1 MVNYEQILSARVK
14 EVQPSGIRR
23 FFELAA
29 KMPHA
34 ISLGVGEPDFET
46 PWQIRRA
53 GIQSLE
59 KGQTFYTSNWGLAEL
74 RNQIAALV
82 RRKYRLCYDAD
93 KEILVTVGG
102 SEAIDNTIR
111 AIVNVGD
118 EVLIP
123 EPSFVCYKPLT
134 QMAGGVPVPLPTRAE
149 DQFKLTA
156 DSLRAAITPRT
167 KLLILPYPNNP
178 TGAIMTRDELQ
189 AIATVIKDTNIVV
202 LSDEIYNSL
211 TYGPDRHVCF
221 AELDGMKERTI
232 VVDGFSKS
240 YAMTGWRLGWAMG
253 PKELMRHI
261 CKIHQFGIMSA
272 PTTAQFAGIEAIRT
286 GEDDIERM
294 REQYDL
300 RRRYL
305 LGELRSMGLECF
317 EPQGAFYM
325 FPSIK
330 RFGMTSEEFAT
341 RLLREEKVAVV
352 PGTAFGDCGEGFLH
366 EQEVAVIPGSAFGE
380 SGEGHVRISYSYS
393 MNHLREACSRIR
405 KFLQTL

>member
-134 QMAGGVPVPLPTRAE
+134 QMAGGVPIPLPTRVE
-149 DQFKLTA
+149 DEFKLTPEA
-156 DSLRAAITPRT
+156 LRAAITPRT

-272 PTTAQFAGIEAIRT
+272 PTTSQYAAIEAMRN
-286 GEDDIERM
+286 GDVDIEKM
-294 REQYDL
+294 RDEYDG

-305 LGELRSMGLECF
+305 VEGLRRIGLECF
-317 EPQGAFYM
+317 EPKGAFYV
-325 FPSIK
+325 FPCIRSTGLSSDEFRE
-330 RFGMTSEEFAT
+330 RF
-341 RLLREEKVAVV
+341 LL
-352 PGTAFGDCGEGFLH
+352 
-366 EQEVAVIPGSAFGE
+366 EQEIAVIPGSAFGE

-405 KFLQTL
+405 KFLQTLQAEK

>member
-1 MVNYEQILSARVK
+1 
-14 EVQPSGIRR
+14 
-23 FFELAA
+23 
-29 KMPHA
+29 MPHA

-325 FPSIK
+325 FPSIEST
-330 RFGMTSEEFAT
+330 GLSSDEFCE
-341 RLLREEKVAVV
+341 RL
-352 PGTAFGDCGEGFLH
+352 LH

-405 KFLQTL
+405 KFLQTLQAEK

>member
-1 MVNYEQILSARVK
+1 MVNYDQMLSDRVK
-14 EVQPSGIRR
+14 VVKPSGIRR
-23 FFELAA
+23 FFEMAA

-74 RNQIAALV
+74 RGQIAALA
-82 RRKYRLCYDAD
+82 RRKYQLCYDAD

-111 AIVNVGD
+111 ALVNPGE

-123 EPSFVCYKPLT
+123 EPSFVCYTPLT
-134 QMAGGVPVPLPTRAE
+134 QMAGGVPVPLPTRVE
-149 DQFKLTA
+149 DKFKLTPEA
-156 DSLRAAITPRT
+156 LRAAITPRT

-178 TGAIMTRDELQ
+178 TGAIMDRDELQ
-189 AIATVIKDTNIVV
+189 AIANVIRETNIMV

-221 AELDGMKERTI
+221 AEIDGMKERTI

-272 PTTAQFAGIEAIRT
+272 PTTSQYAAIEAMRN
-286 GEDDIERM
+286 GDHDIEQM
-294 REQYDL
+294 RDEYAG

-305 LGELRSMGLECF
+305 VEGLRRIGLECF
-317 EPQGAFYM
+317 EP
-325 FPSIK
+325 
-330 RFGMTSEEFAT
+330 
-341 RLLREEKVAVV
+341 
-352 PGTAFGDCGEGFLH
+352 
-366 EQEVAVIPGSAFGE
+366 
-380 SGEGHVRISYSYS
+380 
-393 MNHLREACSRIR
+393 
-405 KFLQTL
+405 

>member
-189 AIATVIKDTNIVV
+189 AIATVIKDTNIIV

-211 TYGPDRHVCF
+211 TYGP
-221 AELDGMKERTI
+221 
-232 VVDGFSKS
+232 DGFSKS

-325 FPSIK
+325 FPSIEST
-330 RFGMTSEEFAT
+330 GLSSDEFCE
-341 RLLREEKVAVV
+341 RL
-352 PGTAFGDCGEGFLH
+352 LH

-393 MNHLREACSRIR
+393 MNHLREACRRMR
-405 KFLQTL
+405 KFLQTLQAEK

>member
-1 MVNYEQILSARVK
+1 MVDYEQLLSDRVK
-14 EVQPSGIRR
+14 EVKPSGIRK
-23 FFELAA
+23 FFDVVAT
-29 KMPHA
+29 MPDA

-74 RNQIAALV
+74 RRQIAALT
-82 RRKYRLCYDAD
+82 RRKYQLCYDAE

-102 SEAIDNTIR
+102 SEAIDNAIR
-111 AIVNVGD
+111 ALVNPGE

-123 EPSFVCYKPLT
+123 EPSFVCYTPLT
-134 QMAGGVPVPLPTRAE
+134 QMAGGVPVPLPTRVE

-156 DSLRAAITPRT
+156 DALRAAITPRT

-178 TGAIMTRDELQ
+178 TGAIMTRDELE
-189 AIATVIKDTNIVV
+189 AIAAVLRDTNIIV
-202 LSDEIYNSL
+202 LSDEIYCSL
-211 TYGPDRHVCF
+211 TYGKDPHVCF
-221 AELDGMKERTI
+221 AELPGMQERTI

-261 CKIHQFGIMSA
+261 CKVHQFGIMSA
-272 PTTAQFAGIEAIRT
+272 PTTAHLQASKPFAPA
-286 GEDDIERM
+286 RM
-294 REQYDL
+294 ISNGCAPQYDI

-325 FPSIK
+325 FPSI
-330 RFGMTSEEFAT
+330 TSTGLSCEEFCE
-341 RLLREEKVAVV
+341 RLLKEQKVAVV
-352 PGTAFGDCGEGFLH
+352 PGNAFG
-366 EQEVAVIPGSAFGE
+366 A

-393 MNHLREACSRIR
+393 MNHLREACFRMR
-405 KFLQTL
+405 KFLQSLS

>member
-1 MVNYEQILSARVK
+1 
-14 EVQPSGIRR
+14 
-23 FFELAA
+23 
-29 KMPHA
+29 MPHA

-189 AIATVIKDTNIVV
+189 AIATVIKDTNIIV

-325 FPSIK
+325 FPSIEST
-330 RFGMTSEEFAT
+330 GLSSDEFCE
-341 RLLREEKVAVV
+341 RL
-352 PGTAFGDCGEGFLH
+352 LH

-393 MNHLREACSRIR
+393 MNHLREACRRMR

>member
-1 MVNYEQILSARVK
+1 M
-14 EVQPSGIRR
+14 
-23 FFELAA
+23 
-29 KMPHA
+29 
-34 ISLGVGEPDFET
+34 
-46 PWQIRRA
+46 
-53 GIQSLE
+53 
-59 KGQTFYTSNWGLAEL
+59 
-74 RNQIAALV
+74 
-82 RRKYRLCYDAD
+82 
-93 KEILVTVGG
+93 TVGG

-189 AIATVIKDTNIVV
+189 AIATVIKDTNIIV

-325 FPSIK
+325 FPSIEST
-330 RFGMTSEEFAT
+330 GLSSDEFCE
-341 RLLREEKVAVV
+341 RL
-352 PGTAFGDCGEGFLH
+352 LH

-393 MNHLREACSRIR
+393 MNHLREACRRMR

>member
-286 GEDDIERM
+286 GEEDIERM
-294 REQYDL
+294 RDQYDI
-300 RRRYL
+300 RRLAR
-305 LGELRSMGLECF
+305 
-317 EPQGAFYM
+317 
-325 FPSIK
+325 
-330 RFGMTSEEFAT
+330 
-341 RLLREEKVAVV
+341 RLLLERDLARMCLVLRLLYVQVV
-352 PGTAFGDCGEGFLH
+352 RGSQLRQTARH
-366 EQEVAVIPGSAFGE
+366 QEVAAVALADLDEVALLALALYVCCQNYFHDVYLLLGYELTNLIYGCSFCFSARW
-380 SGEGHVRISYSYS
+380 S
-393 MNHLREACSRIR
+393 SR
-405 KFLQTL
+405 

>member
-1 MVNYEQILSARVK
+1 M
-14 EVQPSGIRR
+14 
-23 FFELAA
+23 
-29 KMPHA
+29 
-34 ISLGVGEPDFET
+34 
-46 PWQIRRA
+46 
-53 GIQSLE
+53 
-59 KGQTFYTSNWGLAEL
+59 
-74 RNQIAALV
+74 

-325 FPSIK
+325 FPSIEST
-330 RFGMTSEEFAT
+330 GLSSDEFCE
-341 RLLREEKVAVV
+341 RL
-352 PGTAFGDCGEGFLH
+352 LH

-405 KFLQTL
+405 KFLQTLQAEK

>member
-189 AIATVIKDTNIVV
+189 AIATVIKDTNIIV

-232 VVDGFSKS
+232 VVIFRFDGAS
-240 YAMTGWRLGWAMG
+240 
-253 PKELMRHI
+253 
-261 CKIHQFGIMSA
+261 
-272 PTTAQFAGIEAIRT
+272 
-286 GEDDIERM
+286 
-294 REQYDL
+294 
-300 RRRYL
+300 
-305 LGELRSMGLECF
+305 F
-317 EPQGAFYM
+317 E
-325 FPSIK
+325 
-330 RFGMTSEEFAT
+330 
-341 RLLREEKVAVV
+341 
-352 PGTAFGDCGEGFLH
+352 
-366 EQEVAVIPGSAFGE
+366 
-380 SGEGHVRISYSYS
+380 
-393 MNHLREACSRIR
+393 
-405 KFLQTL
+405 

>member
-1 MVNYEQILSARVK
+1 MVDYEQLLSSRVK
-14 EVQPSGIRR
+14 EVKPSGIRKY
-23 FFELAA
+23 FDAVSN
-29 KMPHA
+29 MPDA

-74 RNQIAALV
+74 RRQIAALA
-82 RRKYRLCYDAD
+82 RRKYQLCYDAD

-102 SEAIDNTIR
+102 SEAIDNAIR
-111 AIVNVGD
+111 VLVNPGE

-123 EPSFVCYKPLT
+123 EPSFVCYTPLT
-134 QMAGGVPVPLPTRAE
+134 QMAGGVPVPLPTRVE
-149 DQFKLTA
+149 DEFKLTPEA
-156 DSLRAAITPRT
+156 LRAAITPRT

-178 TGAIMTRDELQ
+178 TGAIMTRDELE
-189 AIATVIKDTNIVV
+189 AIAAVIRDTNIVV
-202 LSDEIYNSL
+202 LSDEIYCRL
-211 TYGPDRHVCF
+211 PYGKDPHVCF
-221 AELDGMKERTI
+221 AELPGMKERTI

-261 CKIHQFGIMSA
+261 CKVHQFGIMSA
-272 PTTAQFAGIEAIRT
+272 PTTAQFAGIEAIRS

-294 REQYDL
+294 RNQYDI

-305 LGELRSMGLECF
+305 LGELRSMELECF

-325 FPSIK
+325 FPSI
-330 RFGMTSEEFAT
+330 TST
-341 RLLREEKVAVV
+341 GL
-352 PGTAFGDCGEGFLH
+352 
-366 EQEVAVIPGSAFGE
+366 
-380 SGEGHVRISYSYS
+380 
-393 MNHLREACSRIR
+393 
-405 KFLQTL
+405 

>member
-23 FFELAA
+23 FFFFSS

-46 PWQIRRA
+46 PCQIRRA

-59 KGQTFYTSNWGLAEL
+59 KVQTFYTSNWGLAEL

-189 AIATVIKDTNIVV
+189 AIATVIKDTNIIV

-325 FPSIK
+325 FPSIEST
-330 RFGMTSEEFAT
+330 GLSSDEFCE
-341 RLLREEKVAVV
+341 RL
-352 PGTAFGDCGEGFLH
+352 LH

-393 MNHLREACSRIR
+393 MNHLREACRRMR

>member
-1 MVNYEQILSARVK
+1 
-14 EVQPSGIRR
+14 
-23 FFELAA
+23 
-29 KMPHA
+29 
-34 ISLGVGEPDFET
+34 
-46 PWQIRRA
+46 
-53 GIQSLE
+53 
-59 KGQTFYTSNWGLAEL
+59 
-74 RNQIAALV
+74 
-82 RRKYRLCYDAD
+82 
-93 KEILVTVGG
+93 
-102 SEAIDNTIR
+102 EAIDNTIR

-325 FPSIK
+325 FPSIEST
-330 RFGMTSEEFAT
+330 GLSSDEFCE
-341 RLLREEKVAVV
+341 RL
-352 PGTAFGDCGEGFLH
+352 LH

-405 KFLQTL
+405 KFLQTLQAEK

>member
-1 MVNYEQILSARVK
+1 MVDYEQLLSDRVK
-14 EVQPSGIRR
+14 IVKPSGIRR
-23 FFELAA
+23 FFDAA
-29 KMPHA
+29 AAMPDA

-74 RNQIAALV
+74 RDQIAALA
-82 RRKYRLCYDAD
+82 RRKYQLCYDSA

-102 SEAIDNTIR
+102 SEAIDNALR
-111 AIVNVGD
+111 AFISLGD

-123 EPSFVCYKPLT
+123 EPSFVCYTPLT
-134 QMAGGVPVPLPTRAE
+134 IMAGGVPVPLPTVKE
-149 DQFKLTA
+149 DQFKLTPER
-156 DSLRAAITPRT
+156 LKAAITPKT
-167 KLLILPYPNNP
+167 KVLILPYPNT
-178 TGAIMTRDELQ
+178 TGAIMTRDELA
-189 AIATVIKDTNIVV
+189 AIAKVLEDTNILVI
-202 LSDEIYNSL
+202 SDEIYCSL
-211 TYGPDRHVCF
+211 TYGAEPHVCF
-221 AELDGMKERTI
+221 AELPGMKERTI

-253 PKELMRHI
+253 PKELMQPI

-286 GEDDIERM
+286 GEDDVQHM
-294 REQYDL
+294 REQYDI
-300 RRRYL
+300 RRRFL
-305 LGELRSMGLECF
+305 LGELRDMGLSCF

-325 FPSIK
+325 FPSIEST
-330 RFGMTSEEFAT
+330 GLSSEEFCE
-341 RLLREEKVAVV
+341 RL
-352 PGTAFGDCGEGFLH
+352 LH
-366 EQEVAVIPGSAFGE
+366 EQEVAVVPGNAFGD

-405 KFLQTL
+405 TFLNTL

>member
-1 MVNYEQILSARVK
+1 M
-14 EVQPSGIRR
+14 
-23 FFELAA
+23 AA

-74 RNQIAALV
+74 RSQIAGLA
-82 RRKYRLCYDAD
+82 RRKYQLCYDAD

-111 AIVNVGD
+111 ALVNPGE

-123 EPSFVCYKPLT
+123 EPSFVCYTPLT
-134 QMAGGVPVPLPTRAE
+134 QMAGGVPVPLPTRVE
-149 DQFKLTA
+149 DKFKLTPEA
-156 DSLRAAITPRT
+156 LRAAITPRT

-178 TGAIMTRDELQ
+178 TGAIMDRDELQ
-189 AIATVIKDTNIVV
+189 AIANVIRETNIMV

-221 AELDGMKERTI
+221 AEIDGMKERTI

-253 PKELMRHI
+253 PKGAYAPYLQDPPVRH
-261 CKIHQFGIMSA
+261 HVR
-272 PTTAQFAGIEAIRT
+272 P
-286 GEDDIERM
+286 DDRAV
-294 REQYDL
+294 RRHRGHPHG
-300 RRRYL
+300 RRRHRAHARPVRPAPPL
-305 LGELRSMGLECF
+305 SARRAPLDGSGMLRTR
-317 EPQGAFYM
+317 GAFYI
-325 FPSIK
+325 FPSIEST
-330 RFGMTSEEFAT
+330 GLSSEEFCE
-341 RLLREEKVAVV
+341 RL
-352 PGTAFGDCGEGFLH
+352 LH
-366 EQEVAVIPGSAFGE
+366 EQEVAVIPGSAFGA
-380 SGEGHVRISYSYS
+380 SGEGHIRISYSYS
-393 MNHLREACSRIR
+393 MSHLREACSRMKI
-405 KFLQTL
+405 FLENLKQEQK